1 MKFIKKFFNDL
12 IYVGLTKEEFNRVKK
27 SVNEKNRNHLVT
39 WSALFGLFWAI
50 SMIIYHD
57 AKYAAA
63 RIVFAVSIAASVFAL
78 LLALLLIK
86 RVPWMLHPVMY
97 FLMLSSLGTGVAL
110 SLVQPTE
117 RIATIVA
124 TAIIAPVLFID
135 STITMIVLEVVTII
149 AYAVLGKNILA
160 PDVYTWGVTIMSI
173 FSVAGLL
180 IGHEINKAR
189 FERYIFAESAI
200 NLADIQKKYNEDLKK
215 EVAAKT
221 AHVVALHNQLI
232 VGIAT
237 MVESRD
243 NTTGGHIRRTSTGV
257 RILVEEMKR
266 GENALGLSD
275 GFCEKLIEA
284 APMHDLG
291 KITVEDAILCKPGRY
306 TPEEFNKMK
315 THAAEGARIIH
326 DILKDSDD
334 DEFRRIAENVAHYHH
349 ERVDGSGY
357 PDGLKGDEI
366 PLEAR
371 IMAIADVYDALVS
384 KRQYKECYSF
394 DEANRIIL
402 DEMGT
407 HFDKEL
413 QKYYVAARPRLEA
426 FYSSNKS

>member
-12 IYVGLTKEEFNRVKK
+12 IYVGLTKEEFNRVKQ
-27 SVNEKNRNHLVT
+27 SVNEKNRSHLVT
-39 WSALFGLFWAI
+39 WSAIFGLFWAI
-50 SMIIYHD
+50 SMIIYND

-63 RIVFAVSIAASVFAL
+63 RIVFSVSLAASVFAL
-78 LLALLLIK
+78 LLALLLVK
-86 RVPWMLHPVMY
+86 RVPWTLHPVMY
-97 FLMLSSLGTGVAL
+97 FLLLSSLGTGVAL

-124 TAIIAPVLFID
+124 TAIMAPVLFID
-135 STITMIVLEVVTII
+135 STITMIALEVVTII

-160 PDVYTWGVTIMSI
+160 PDVHTWGVTIMSI
-173 FSVAGLL
+173 YSVAGVL

-189 FERYIFAESAI
+189 FERYIYAESAI
-200 NLADIQKKYNEDLKK
+200 NLADIQKKYNEDLEK

-221 AHVVALHNQLI
+221 AHVVALHSQLI

-237 MVESRD
+237 MIEGRD

-257 RILVEEMKR
+257 RILVEEMRR
-266 GENALGLSD
+266 GENELGLSD
-275 GFCEKLIEA
+275 SFCEKLIEA

-291 KITVEDAILCKPGRY
+291 KIAVEDAILCKPGCY

-394 DEANRIIL
+394 EEADRIIIE
-402 DEMGT
+402 EMGT
-407 HFDKEL
+407 HFDKGL
-413 QKYYVAARPRLEA
+413 QKYYEAARPRLEA
-426 FYSSNKS
+426 FYSSNK